1 VSTLTSAPSRSHRS
15 FIHLA
20 IGDKS
25 NLGLMAD
32 RASRRLMCEAL
43 QAFKLADR
51 AMRPLMC
58 YNKAASC
65 KLVPPIPSS
74 IGEVHWPW
82 CDRVQLTR
90 TCAGPGRPLADTA
103 EWPSNSVLLS
113 VAAANGL
120 SCDVAN
126 RNASAISFYRIRL
139 GPGGVALALKRCR

>member
-1 VSTLTSAPSRSHRS
+1 VYAEDYDQIILATIMNLTPMMTRRVPNRTGSFCHVPHTSLVEHWRSP
-15 FIHLA
+15 LA
-20 IGDKS
+20 
-25 NLGLMAD
+25 
-32 RASRRLMCEAL
+32 
-43 QAFKLADR
+43 
-51 AMRPLMC
+51 
-58 YNKAASC
+58 
-65 KLVPPIPSS
+65 V
-74 IGEVHWPW
+74 

-103 EWPSNSVLLS
+103 EWPSNSVLLSVAAANGLS